1 MSLGRSVFI
10 KRNRVILS
18 SVLIAA
24 SLVFV
29 ALMLLPVIGAFQQG
43 NRTANNTANPA
54 ASPETQQ
61 KALEDQARGYELV
74 LQREPDNQTALR
86 GLLEIRIQQAN
97 VQGAIA
103 PLERLAELNPNQTE
117 YHVLLAQAKQQV
129 GDTEGA
135 AGVYRDILSRQP
147 GDMNAL
153 QGLVGLMISQQ
164 RPEAAIALLQ
174 DTLKI
179 ADEQNKAKPDSVS
192 VTSVQLLL
200 GQVYAEEERFN
211 EAIAIYDDAIKTAG
225 EDFRPLLGKAIVL
238 RAADRQ
244 DEAKPLFEQAA
255 ALAPAQYRDQI
266 NQLASGTPSPTDPAN
281 PIPAAPEATAPVPS
295 PSASPSSSEESSSPS
310 RVTGTPSN

>member
-29 ALMLLPVIGAFQQG
+29 ALMLLPVVGAFQQG
-43 NRTANNTANPA
+43 NRTANNAANPA
-54 ASPETQQ
+54 ASPADQQ

-86 GLLEIRIQQAN
+86 GLLEVRIQQGN

-103 PLERLAELNPNQTE
+103 PLERLAKLNPDQTE

-153 QGLVGLMISQQ
+153 QGLVGLMISQK
-164 RPEAAIALLQ
+164 RPEAAVALLQ

-179 ADEQNKAKPDSVS
+179 ADEQNKAKPGSINL
-192 VTSVQLLL
+192 TSVQLLL

-211 EAIAIYDDAIKTAG
+211 EAIAIYDEAIKTAG

-238 RAADRQ
+238 RAAGRQ

-255 ALAPAQYRDQI
+255 SLAPAQYRDQI
-266 NQLASGTPSPTDPAN
+266 SQLASGAQSPSDPAN
-281 PIPAAPEATAPVPS
+281 PVPEEPKTDA
-295 PSASPSSSEESSSPS
+295 PSASPSGSQESSSPS